1 MYQQY
6 RPPNLYG
13 IPPVVKNLVI
23 INVLFFIATYAL
35 ANRGIDLYYYLGLYS
50 PLSGN
55 FKTFQLITHMF
66 MHVDFSHL
74 GFNMLGLVF
83 LGSSIE
89 VLWGWK
95 RFLGYYFFTGFGAAL
110 FYVLVKYLMIYRLSH
125 QISVDEFN
133 FILTNGTDL
142 YNNSKNY
149 VDTTYAQINTL
160 INTCTVG
167 ASGAGFGILLAFG
180 MLFPNTELMMFFV
193 PFPIKAKYLVVGLA
207 VLEIFLEFGKFKGD
221 NVGHLAHLGGML
233 FGYILIKY
241 WNKTNRK
248 TLY

>member
-6 RPPNLYG
+6 RPPSLYG
-13 IPPVVKNLVI
+13 IPPVVKNLII
-23 INVLFFIATYAL
+23 INVLFFIATYAF
-35 ANRGIDLYYYLGLYS
+35 ASRGIDLYYYLGLYS

-55 FKTFQLITHMF
+55 FKPYQLITHMF
-66 MHVDFSHL
+66 MHADFQHL
-74 GFNMLGLVF
+74 VFNMLGLVF

-110 FYVLVKYLMIYRLSH
+110 FYLLVKYL
-125 QISVDEFN
+125 
-133 FILTNGTDL
+133 L
-142 YNNSKNY
+142 YNYLIDHLSVNEI
-149 VDTTYAQINTL
+149 QL
-160 INTCTVG
+160 INTDDRDHFTPKINELVDLVNSLTVG

-180 MLFPNTELMMFFV
+180 MLFPNTELMMFII

-207 VLEIFLEFGKFKGD
+207 VLEIFLEIGKFKGD